1 MFLVS
6 YFQPLVAPINNS
18 ESWPVQIC
26 ISGIIE
32 CKCDAFLNFSQPMTR
47 GFRFDATKVDLATAR
62 EKQNELNELK
72 SAWML
77 RRVKA
82 NTIGDNLP
90 RKTDQI
96 VFCSLSPF
104 QVRGFFN
111 YLGNKIKKYLRSGDA
126 AHAAVWMDQKCE

>member
-1 MFLVS
+1 
-6 YFQPLVAPINNS
+6 
-18 ESWPVQIC
+18 
-26 ISGIIE
+26 
-32 CKCDAFLNFSQPMTR
+32 MTR

-111 YLGNKIKKYLRSGDA
+111 YLRNKLKKYLR
-126 AHAAVWMDQKCE
+126 AVEMRPMLQFGWTKSVSEKKEG

>member
-1 MFLVS
+1 
-6 YFQPLVAPINNS
+6 
-18 ESWPVQIC
+18 
-26 ISGIIE
+26 
-32 CKCDAFLNFSQPMTR
+32 MTR

-111 YLGNKIKKYLRSGDA
+111 YFRNKLKKYLRSGDA
-126 AHAAVWMDQKCE
+126 AHAAVWMDLKCE